1 MTGADAIAARLYE
14 GILEPAQWVGA
25 LQSIQ
30 ATLQCAAFHQLDI
43 QRADLSVQ
51 SVAVSM
57 NGDAPPSEQV
67 LEYERHYTPQDIRM
81 PSIWQASEAACGG
94 TTNT

>member
-43 QRADLSVQ
+43 QRADLSL
-51 SVAVSM
+51 S
-57 NGDAPPSEQV
+57 
-67 LEYERHYTPQDIRM
+67 LIHI
-81 PSIWQASEAACGG
+81 
-94 TTNT
+94 

>member
-43 QRADLSVQ
+43 QRADLS
-51 SVAVSM
+51 
-57 NGDAPPSEQV
+57 
-67 LEYERHYTPQDIRM
+67 LIHI
-81 PSIWQASEAACGG
+81 
-94 TTNT
+94 